1 MTPCDTNEHQNFG
14 KNVDTHIIWLR
25 LSRDT
30 IFKKFKNVELD
41 FVLVRTYLTVL
52 ALQGMYKY

>member
-1 MTPCDTNEHQNFG
+1 MTSCDTHENQNFG
-14 KNVDTHIIWLR
+14 KIVDTHVIWLR
-25 LSRDT
+25 LLRDT